1 MRCSCRICGTYMV
14 QVEHGLN
21 SGCKCPDCGAMCHDC
36 MGSSQPPMSVSEL
49 RAQMAMRMRVDVEA
63 GTEDV
68 DLDPL
73 ASMRPDPDT
82 D

>member
-1 MRCSCRICGTYMV
+1 MV
-14 QVEHGLN
+14 QVEHGLE

-49 RAQMAMRMRVDVEA
+49 RAQAALRMRAEA
-63 GTEDV
+63 GEGGFDNF
-68 DLDPL
+68 DPL
-73 ASMRPDPDT
+73 EAMRPDPDT